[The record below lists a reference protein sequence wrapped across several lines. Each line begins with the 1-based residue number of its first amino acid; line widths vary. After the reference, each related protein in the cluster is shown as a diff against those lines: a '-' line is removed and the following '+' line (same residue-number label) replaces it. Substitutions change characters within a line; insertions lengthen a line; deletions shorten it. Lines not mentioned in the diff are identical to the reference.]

1 MAFIVL
7 KFGGT
12 SLADIAKIEAVSIQ
26 IKREIEFGN
35 RVLVVV
41 SAMAGVT
48 NQLVQFV
55 SGITSYFDPV
65 ECDAV
70 LAAGEQITAGLLAI
84 ALQKHDVPARSWQA
98 WQAGIMAHGRPMC
111 GEIFKVSRSILLED
125 IEKGCV
131 PIVTG
136 FQAISLDQR
145 VITLGRGGSDTS
157 AVMLAA
163 HLGAQRCDIYTD
175 VDGIYTADPK
185 WVPNAHKHDMIS
197 YEDVL
202 EMASVGA
209 KVLQVRS
216 VVAAMGHG
224 VPLRVLSTFRD
235 QPGTMIVQQNEIID
249 PKPLSGVVI
258 SKSEVMIQISGSFS
272 IVQVMKE
279 IGNLGITI
287 DMVSIRSKYLEFLI
301 QDVETQ
307 RVKYELERKADALGI
322 SQIEFLNDIIKVSV
336 IGLGLR
342 SNQDFLS
349 VFFEAVS
356 QVTENVLSFMA
367 TENRASIVVPTQDG
381 EAVVLALHKNLGL

>member
-12 SLADIAKIEAVSIQ
+12 SLADIAKIEAVSLQ

-48 NQLVQFV
+48 NQLVGFV

-65 ECDAV
+65 EYDAV
-70 LAAGEQITAGLLAI
+70 VAAGEQITAGLLAI
-84 ALQKHDVPARSWQA
+84 ALQKYDVPARSWQA
-98 WQAGIMAHGRPMC
+98 WQAGIMAQGRPMC
-111 GEIFKVSRSILLED
+111 GEIYKVNQSLLLVD

-136 FQAISLDQR
+136 FQAISLEQR
-145 VITLGRGGSDTS
+145 VMTLGRGGSDTS

-163 HLGAQRCDIYTD
+163 QLGAERCDIYTD
-175 VDGIYTADPK
+175 VDGIYSADPK
-185 WVPNAHKHDMIS
+185 WVPQARKHDVIS

-216 VVAAMGHG
+216 VVAAMGQD
-224 VPLRVLSTFRD
+224 VPLRVLSTFMD
-235 QPGTMIVQQNEIID
+235 QPGTMIVHQDKIID
-249 PKPLSGVVI
+249 QKPFSGVVV
-258 SKSEVMIQISGSFS
+258 SKNEVMVKISGQISTVSL
-272 IVQVMKE
+272 MKE
-279 IGNLGITI
+279 IGSLGLTI
-287 DMVSIRSKYLEFLI
+287 DMVSIQSNYLVFLL
-301 QDVETQ
+301 QDTEAL
-307 RVKYELERKADALGI
+307 RVKYELEPKAEMMGI
-322 SQIEFLNDIIKVSV
+322 SKIAFLKDIVKVSV
-336 IGLGLR
+336 IGLGIR

-349 VFFEAVS
+349 IFFES
-356 QVTENVLSFMA
+356 IGQVTSNILSFMA
-367 TENRASIVVPTQDG
+367 TENRASVVVPTLNG
-381 EAVVLALHKNLGL
+381 EAVVLALHENLGL

>member
-1 MAFIVL
+1 MALIVL

-12 SLADIAKIEAVSIQ
+12 SLADIAKIEAVAIQ
-26 IKREIEFGN
+26 IKREIESGN
-35 RVLVVV
+35 RLLVVV

-48 NQLVQFV
+48 NQLVEFV
-55 SGITSYFDPV
+55 CGITAYFDPV

-84 ALQKHDVPARSWQA
+84 ALQKHDIPARSWQA
-98 WQAGIMAHGRPMC
+98 WQAGIMAHGRPMS
-111 GEIFKVSRSILLED
+111 GEICQVNRSVLLED
-125 IEKGCV
+125 IEKGRV

-136 FQAISLDQR
+136 FQAISLGLR

-185 WVPNAHKHDMIS
+185 WVPNAHKHDIIS
-197 YEDVL
+197 YEDML

-216 VVAAMGHG
+216 VVAAMGQG
-224 VPLRVLSTFRD
+224 VPLRVLSTFKD
-235 QPGTMIVQQNEIID
+235 QPGTMIVQSKDIVN
-249 PKPLSGVVI
+249 PKPLSGVVV
-258 SKSEVMIQISGSFS
+258 SKNEVMIQISGSFS
-272 IVQVMKE
+272 VVKVMKE
-279 IGNLGITI
+279 IGDLGITI

-301 QDVETQ
+301 QEAETQ
-307 RVKYELERKADALGI
+307 RVKYELERKADVMGI
-322 SQIEFLNDIIKVSV
+322 SSIIFQSNISKVSV
-336 IGLGLR
+336 IGLGIR

-349 VFFEAVS
+349 SFFEAVS
-356 QVTENVLSFMA
+356 QATDTVLSFMA
-367 TENRASIVVPTQDG
+367 TENRASILVPTQDG
-381 EAVVLALHKNLGL
+381 EAVVLALHTHLGF